1 MFCLLGEEENLP
13 MSKKSKLE
21 ELAVFGGDCLF
32 SIPKSTSNLL
42 QPDFEKF
49 MGYSKLFFDQGQYTN
64 NGPNVKLLEQR
75 LANFHQTDYCI
86 TFCTGFWAIALTI
99 SAIALKGKTE
109 IVMPSLTYRRMA
121 DIAAWVNLKPHFCEV
136 EPEMLAMSAATV
148 RPCINEN
155 TALILGAHPI
165 VNCCDIDGLV
175 DLANEYN
182 IPLMFDSV
190 ESVYETTAGGK
201 VGGFGRA
208 EAFSLHACKLLNG
221 FGGGYITTNDASL
234 AKQLSLMR
242 TFGFGGLDNIVEPL
256 GLNAKL
262 NEMHAAMTL
271 ASLDGLEDQVERNRQ
286 RYHTY
291 KRLLPEV
298 PGIRLIEFDE
308 RYKAGYKNIV
318 VELLD
323 EWPITRA
330 DTISILNA
338 EKILARAYY
347 SPPLHRKPMAFPYVP
362 GDLPVT
368 DKLAERFLNL
378 PCGHLVSNDDITGI
392 VGMLGFIS
400 ANANLISDRLRQNCE
415 S

>member
-1 MFCLLGEEENLP
+1 MA
-13 MSKKSKLE
+13 KKNKIE
-21 ELAVFGGDCLF
+21 ELAIFGGTSLF
-32 SIPKSTSNLL
+32 EIPKSTSNLL
-42 QPDFEKF
+42 KPDFDKF
-49 MGYSKLFFDQGQYTN
+49 MAYSRAFYDQGQYTN
-64 NGPNVKLLEQR
+64 NGPNVRLLEQR
-75 LANFHQTDYCI
+75 LAAFHQTEFCV

-99 SAIALKGKTE
+99 SALALKGKTE

-136 EPEMLAMSAATV
+136 EPDTLAMSAATV

-175 DLANEYN
+175 ALAKEKN
-182 IPLMFDSV
+182 IPLLFDSV
-190 ESVYETTAGGK
+190 ESVYESAAGGK
-201 VGGFGRA
+201 VGGFGSA

-234 AKQLSLMR
+234 AKQLALMR
-242 TFGFGGLDNIVEPL
+242 GFGFGGIDSIVVPD

-271 ASLDGLEDQVERNRQ
+271 ASLDGLEDQVKRNRQ
-286 RYHTY
+286 RYITY
-291 KRLLPEV
+291 KHLLPAI
-298 PGIRLIEFDE
+298 PGIRLLEFDE

-323 EWPITRA
+323 EWPLSRA
-330 DTISILNA
+330 DTISTLNA

-347 SPPLHRKPMAFPYVP
+347 SPPLHRKPMAFPHVP
-362 GDLPVT
+362 ADLPVT
-368 DKLAERFLNL
+368 DRLAERFLNL

-392 VGMLGFIS
+392 VGMLGFMS
-400 ANANLISDRLRQNCE
+400 ANADGISARLRE
-415 S
+415 KGE